1 MTPDAELLRAYA
13 KDRSE
18 PAFAELVRRHV
29 NLVYS
34 VALRNL
40 AGDTQLAEDVTQQV
54 FTDLAQ
60 KAGALSRHAV
70 LGGWL
75 YRSTQFAAAKTV
87 RSERRRRIRE
97 QEAEAMHAS
106 TASTHSEPDW
116 EKLRPTLDR
125 LIGELDERDRDAV
138 WLRFVA
144 NQSYAD
150 IGTKLGLSENAARM
164 RVDRALAKLHQR
176 LSRAGITSSLS
187 ALGTA
192 LAGQARSIAPAGLAG
207 AVMETIATAPAAG
220 VSFLGV
226 SLAAN
231 LALFFAGGLALG
243 GAAAWALP
251 ESAISG
257 QEPTM
262 TAKVLWSSGITPA
275 VTRLRALTSPSPA
288 LPPANAAALP
298 PEVDRILRE
307 AGLHAASRDSGPA
320 PSWLYVGAP
329 MTSLLKSK
337 EYIELSITAF
347 EGQVDAACVPLF
359 LQLNL
364 APEAADQLRRTL
376 AEMLHARVEANALAL
391 ARDLKPSRAE
401 LIGLVDASD
410 AEYTRKIRMQLGDTR
425 FTQFE
430 DYFDRLPVREF
441 LGRFFEEMAL
451 RTGSPLTPA
460 QWEGIVASFYAD
472 TLGETPPA
480 ISGGMFS
487 DQQFAI
493 YSVWRGQNLPGWKQ
507 LQEDQ
512 RLWAEMD
519 PGILRNRPIYRR
531 TGSPGLKP

>member
-54 FTDLAQ
+54 FTDLAH
-60 KAGALSRHAV
+60 KAGMLSRHAV

-87 RSERRRRIRE
+87 RSERRRRLRE

-106 TASTHSEPDW
+106 SASPGSEPNW

-144 NQSYAD
+144 NQSYAE
-150 IGTKLGLSENAARM
+150 IAMKLDLSENAARM

-176 LSRAGITSSLS
+176 LTRAGITSSLA
-187 ALGTA
+187 ALGSA
-192 LAGQARSIAPAGLAG
+192 LAGQVRSIAPAGLAG
-207 AVMETIATAPAAG
+207 AVMETVATIPAVG
-220 VSFLGV
+220 VSFFGG
-226 SLAAN
+226 SLAAS

-275 VTRLRALTSPSPA
+275 VTRLRAMASPNSA
-288 LPPANAAALP
+288 LPPTNATALP

-307 AGLHAASRDSGPA
+307 VGLHAASRDSGPA

-329 MTSLLKSK
+329 MTFLLKSK
-337 EYIELSITAF
+337 DYIELSITAY
-347 EGQVDAACVPLF
+347 EGQIDDACDPLF

-364 APEAADQLRRTL
+364 APEAADWLRRTM
-376 AEMLHARVEANALAL
+376 AEMLHARVEVNALAQ
-391 ARDLKPSRAE
+391 AREPKPSRAE
-401 LIGLVDASD
+401 LISLVDASD
-410 AEYTRKIRMQLGDTR
+410 VEYMRKIRTQLGDTR
-425 FTQFE
+425 FAQFE
-430 DYFDRLPVREF
+430 DYFDRLPVREY
-441 LGRFFEEMAL
+441 LGRIFEEMAL
-451 RTGSPLTPA
+451 RTGSPLTPP
-460 QWEGIVASFYAD
+460 QREGIVASFYAD
-472 TLGETPPA
+472 TLVETPPA
-480 ISGGMFS
+480 IPGGILS
-487 DQQFAI
+487 AQQYAI
-493 YSVWRGQNLPGWKQ
+493 YAVWREHNLPDWKR
-507 LQEDQ
+507 LQEG
-512 RLWAEMD
+512 RRRWAEVD
-519 PGILRNRPIYRR
+519 KDILRDRPIYRR
-531 TGSPGLKP
+531 PGNPGLKP